1 MKIGGFLKISL
12 IDYPGKISSVVFT
25 KGCPFRCPY
34 CHNKDLVLENPKN
47 KVLESQIFNFLKER
61 KGKID
66 AVVISGGEPTIQED
80 LLEFIK
86 KIKTLGFLVKL
97 DTSGINPEV
106 IEELLKNNL
115 LNYIAMDIK
124 NSFEKYKKTIK
135 APFDPKRIKESI
147 NLIINSSI
155 DYEFRTT
162 LVDELH
168 KEEDIL
174 KMAKKIKGAKLYVLQ
189 EFIPNNTLNPKFQNY
204 KSISSRILKKLKPKI
219 EKYVKKCVIY

>member
-12 IDYPGKISSVVFT
+12 IDYREKISSVVFT

-34 CHNKDLVLENPKN
+34 CHNRDLVLENPKN

-66 AVVISGGEPTIQED
+66 GVVISGGEPTIQED

-97 DTSGINPEV
+97 DTSGINPNV
-106 IEELLKNNL
+106 LEELLKNNL
-115 LNYIAMDIK
+115 LDYIAMDIK

-135 APFDPKRIKESI
+135 VPIDMKKIKESI
-147 NLIINSSI
+147 NLILNSPI

-162 LVDELH
+162 LVDGLH
-168 KEEDIL
+168 DEEDIL

-189 EFIPNNTLNPKFQNY
+189 EFIPNNTLNPEFQKN
-204 KSISSRILKKLKPKI
+204 KPLSPRILKKIKPKI
-219 EKYVKKCVIY
+219 EKYVKECVIY